1 MIVDGFATFL
11 HHVERLRLPVS
22 GEILVD
28 ARRPGFA
35 RDGRVVRHGSLLP
48 VFLHLGGVPRPVKL
62 VRQVDPVHAR
72 IVQPERLVARPNVVV
87 ALLRRLF
94 VLVLGIAQPLVVV
107 PHVLRRIATVT
118 AALANLPVVTV
129 AEIFLLLLEREILTT
144 LLSTSA
150 VLQILRR
157 RGALVLLRDV
167 QLLLRL
173 LHFHLSVKPLLLADL
188 LHDGEIPMVDLG
200 GFSVPLK
207 SYGEIWPGLG
217 HLLVFHVFV
226 RLGDSV
232 VRWTGRKLDYVDVA
246 VSMTVSTAVRLMN
259 SRLGV
264 QSRWFGTC
272 QPFLVV
278 SIGNL
283 KRRETEPIQ
292 DRGVARVNRL
302 EVGYRLFGCDY
313 RDGGARQEHQR
324 TAE

>member
-48 VFLHLGGVPRPVKL
+48 VFLHLGVVPRPVKL

-107 PHVLRRIATVT
+107 PHVLRGIATVT

-129 AEIFLLLLEREILTT
+129 AEIFLLLLEREIL
-144 LLSTSA
+144 TSA

-188 LHDGEIPMVDLG
+188 LHDREIPMVDLG

-232 VRWTGRKLDYVDVA
+232 VRWTGRKLDYIDVA

-264 QSRWFGTC
+264 
-272 QPFLVV
+272 
-278 SIGNL
+278 
-283 KRRETEPIQ
+283 
-292 DRGVARVNRL
+292 
-302 EVGYRLFGCDY
+302 
-313 RDGGARQEHQR
+313 
-324 TAE
+324 